1 MGRETPTGLSDVH
14 ERALSEFFA
23 GHITAGQLSK
33 RLSLAGRPVGRPA
46 TAKSRTDPRPD
57 PPAVVR
63 RRTKPRLAWLIALL
77 AIGAGAGGF
86 GAALG
91 SRSTAA
97 GLHQSRHRQATASL
111 HRFHPRGRTRRDNMR
126 QSAAVSV
133 APVPDAGAPAQRA
146 PVRHVRSQ
154 VATGTNRRGSWGQ
167 RRIGGSRTRSSNAR
181 VPANP
186 GTTASPN
193 TPVTG
198 TGQTGAT
205 SGTSSSAPATA
216 TTAPPTA
223 AAGPNAAYL
232 GPTHPDSRGQHRD
245 GRGRD

>member
-1 MGRETPTGLSDVH
+1 LPAGLSDVQ

-23 GHITAGQLSK
+23 GHISAGQLSK
-33 RLSLAGRPVGRPA
+33 RLSLAGRPAGRPA
-46 TAKSRTDPRPD
+46 TAESRADPGP

-77 AIGAGAGGF
+77 AIGASAGGL

-91 SRSTAA
+91 FRSTAA
-97 GLHQSRHRQATASL
+97 GLHQTRHRQATAPL
-111 HRFHPRGRTRRDNMR
+111 QRFHPSGPTRRDNMR
-126 QSAAVSV
+126 QTGAVSV
-133 APVPDAGAPAQRA
+133 APVPDAGAPAQGA
-146 PVRHVRSQ
+146 QVRQVRSQ
-154 VATGTNRRGSWGQ
+154 VATATNRRRSWGQ

-198 TGQTGAT
+198 TSQTGAT

-223 AAGPNAAYL
+223 AAGPNGAAY
-232 GPTHPDSRGQHRD
+232 PATHPDSRGQHRD
-245 GRGRD
+245 RRGRD